1 MDLVT
6 DYKINSHFSWVDMR
20 LCFVNYLNIWAI
32 SFIKNSQNVCK
43 FLESQSSEAVKSHE
57 DWYSKELWS
66 AEALIV
72 HWHLN

>member
-43 FLESQSSEAVKSHE
+43 FLESQSSEAVKSMKI
-57 DWYSKELWS
+57 D
-66 AEALIV
+66 IV
-72 HWHLN
+72 KNFGVQKL